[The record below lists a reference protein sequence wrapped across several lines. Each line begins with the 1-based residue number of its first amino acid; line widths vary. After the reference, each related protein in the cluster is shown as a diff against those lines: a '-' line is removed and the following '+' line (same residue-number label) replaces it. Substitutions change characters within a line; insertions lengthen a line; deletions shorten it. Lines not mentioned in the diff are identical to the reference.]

1 MLDLGG
7 CLPKNLNGIR
17 TTHTCELCGFEPKT
31 KNKYREKQ
39 DHLVMKHFKE
49 KIDKIFPHCRP
60 YTCPSGDC
68 SFTGKDKQALLR
80 HYTGKHGILERYL
93 REALA
98 ENGIHILPGEPGGK
112 RRNSV
117 TSNGN
122 NGSPKMAKH
131 ARLIIS
137 PASPLDPKDFLPT
150 MPLPN
155 TPRQNAEE
163 LRKEVE
169 AMMASFQ
176 PQPLETQM
184 LIRVPQQLQ
193 LVTLQQHQQHQQQ
206 QQQQQNNTNVQIR
219 QLQQQLNQLPEGM
232 TSLNGCSL
240 PIKVELP
247 QHPTSV
253 CILST
258 TSPSIPI
265 NILSNTPSMT
275 STTASQFINPLPSLI
290 MTSRPQ
296 QNISLPPMGSRLS
309 VTSQSNNL
317 LRSSSPM
324 STIAPSLSSHPIPLE
339 MITGSHHGLVN
350 TSSSSPI
357 IISSISSSISNS
369 PSIFMSSNGSVLE
382 NKEVMWGGGL
392 GPAVVVE
399 AADTLPITY
408 IETADGSYAALL
420 DAIDYD
426 FLIPSVNGV
435 DPVRERQ
442 LDFCML

>member
-60 YTCPSGDC
+60 YACPSGDC

-98 ENGIHILPGEPGGK
+98 ENGIHILPGEPGSK
-112 RRNSV
+112 RRSSV
-117 TSNGN
+117 SCNGN
-122 NGSPKMAKH
+122 MGSPKMAKQ
-131 ARLIIS
+131 ARLILS
-137 PASPLDPKDFLPT
+137 PESPIDPKDFLPT

-176 PQPLETQM
+176 PQPIETQM
-184 LIRVPQQLQ
+184 MLRVPPQLQ
-193 LVTLQQHQQHQQQ
+193 LVPVSQEQQQ
-206 QQQQQNNTNVQIR
+206 QQQQQQQSPNVQLR
-219 QLQQQLNQLPEGM
+219 PHHHQQQQNDLPEGM
-232 TSLNGCSL
+232 TCLNVGQK

-253 CILST
+253 CVVSSSNSPMPIFSNALNSSSLPELIL
-258 TSPSIPI
+258 P
-265 NILSNTPSMT
+265 T
-275 STTASQFINPLPSLI
+275 STPLPSLI

-296 QNISLPPMGSRLS
+296 QISLPSMGSQML
-309 VTSQSNNL
+309 VTSQSDGL
-317 LRSSSPM
+317 LRTSSPM
-324 STIAPSLSSHPIPLE
+324 SSIAPSLSSQPIPLE
-339 MITGSHHGLVN
+339 MITGSNGLVT
-350 TSSSSPI
+350 TSSGSPGI
-357 IISSISSSISNS
+357 FISSISSSMISN
-369 PSIFMSSNGSVLE
+369 PSIFMSSGPILE

-399 AADTLPITY
+399 AADTVPITY

-426 FLIPSVNGV
+426 FLMPTSSNGI
-435 DPVRERQ
+435 DAVRERQ
-442 LDFCML
+442 LDFCMM

>member
-98 ENGIHILPGEPGGK
+98 ENGIHILPGEPGSK
-112 RRNSV
+112 RRSSV
-117 TSNGN
+117 SGNGN
-122 NGSPKMAKH
+122 HGSPKMVKQ
-131 ARLIIS
+131 ARLIMTPPS
-137 PASPLDPKDFLPT
+137 PMDPKEFLPNT
-150 MPLPN
+150 PLPN
-155 TPRQNAEE
+155 NPRQNAEE

-176 PQPLETQM
+176 PQPIETQM
-184 LIRVPQQLQ
+184 VVRLPQQLQ
-193 LVTLQQHQQHQQQ
+193 LVTVSQTQSQPQQQ
-206 QQQQQNNTNVQIR
+206 TQHSPNVQIR
-219 QLQQQLNQLPEGM
+219 LQQQNQMPERM
-232 TSLNGCSL
+232 NSQNVSAM

-253 CILST
+253 CVVSSSNTSMPINVLSNTLKSSSSPELVLST
-258 TSPSIPI
+258 TR
-265 NILSNTPSMT
+265 
-275 STTASQFINPLPSLI
+275 PLPSLI

-296 QNISLPPMGSRLS
+296 QISLPSMESQML
-309 VTSQSNNL
+309 VTTQSEGL
-317 LRSSSPM
+317 LRTSSPM
-324 STIAPSLSSHPIPLE
+324 SSIGPSLSSQPIPLE
-339 MITGSHHGLVN
+339 MITGSNRLVT
-350 TSSSSPI
+350 TSSSPAQGI
-357 IISSISSSISNS
+357 FISSISN
-369 PSIFMSSNGSVLE
+369 PSIFMTSGPILE

-426 FLIPSVNGV
+426 FLVPSGVNGV
-435 DPVRERQ
+435 DAVRERQ